1 MKGMK
6 EGTNATKEGRI
17 RRKKGY
23 EGRKDTKEGR
33 LRRKEGRKGIVKWR
47 SDQPEDTV
55 GHGFDEKVIRPSFTS
70 SLAASLSFQAAPQR
84 GN

>member
-1 MKGMK
+1 
-6 EGTNATKEGRI
+6 
-17 RRKKGY
+17 
-23 EGRKDTKEGR
+23 
-33 LRRKEGRKGIVKWR
+33 VKWR